1 VLFSPALDHHTGA
14 LVDQTAAYDPVR
26 QVEGGFKSRSGGI
39 IVNVTAFHANTRETN
54 SQIYNDETGNQV
66 FGVVQTSSYAQDV
79 NQLKMPGYTTV
90 GAFLQ
95 VRPIEHLSLGINAA
109 TCSTPWPLS
118 TLTMRRCRPDD
129 HGFGAGVLLGAAV
142 EVADCRDALAEAE
155 SVTASGAAR
164 RRLVR
169 GRESGA

>member
-1 VLFSPALDHHTGA
+1 MLFSPALDHHTGA

-26 QVEGGFKSRSGGI
+26 QVEGGFKFRSGGI

-79 NQLKMPGYTTV
+79 NQLKMPGYATV

-95 VRPIEHLSLGINAA
+95 VRDDA
-109 TCSTPWPLS
+109 
-118 TLTMRRCRPDD
+118 TMRRCRHRAWCWPARCS
-129 HGFGAGVLLGAAV
+129 AG
-142 EVADCRDALAEAE
+142 
-155 SVTASGAAR
+155 
-164 RRLVR
+164 
-169 GRESGA
+169 

>member
-1 VLFSPALDHHTGA
+1 
-14 LVDQTAAYDPVR
+14 
-26 QVEGGFKSRSGGI
+26 VEGGFKFRSGGI

-95 VRPIEHLSLGINAA
+95 VRDDA
-109 TCSTPWPLS
+109 
-118 TLTMRRCRPDD
+118 TMRRCRHRAWCWPARCRPDD
-129 HGFGAGVLLGAAV
+129 HGFGAGVLLG
-142 EVADCRDALAEAE
+142 
-155 SVTASGAAR
+155 
-164 RRLVR
+164 
-169 GRESGA
+169 